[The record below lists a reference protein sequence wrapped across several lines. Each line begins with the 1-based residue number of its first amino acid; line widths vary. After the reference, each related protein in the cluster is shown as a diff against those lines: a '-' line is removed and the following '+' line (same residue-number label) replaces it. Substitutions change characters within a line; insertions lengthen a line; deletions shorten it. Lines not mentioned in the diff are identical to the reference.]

1 MGTSTVSNLVRCL
14 TIKFVIKWLQLL
26 YNDIEDYFSLIKN
39 RLFRGEDKIIACHF
53 NFCHKKNHGLI
64 NTWAELRPGLQQSLS
79 GLGRRVSAQLYIFLR
94 WIFFLFLQFFFS
106 FFLQK
111 YMVRKNLWNYTSSAV
126 GDGGR
131 DLPPCPTAV
140 GGTWYCSVVLPPW
153 ATTVG
158 FSLFSKICI
167 FLFELEWR

>member
-79 GLGRRVSAQLYIFLR
+79 GLGRLVSAQLYIFLR
-94 WIFFLFLQFFFS
+94 WNFFFFYIFLYS
-106 FFLQK
+106 FFAKIYGSKKICETIHL
-111 YMVRKNLWNYTSSAV
+111 VPW
-126 GDGGR
+126 G
-131 DLPPCPTAV
+131 TAV
-140 GGTWYCSVVLPPW
+140 GGTRYCSVALPPW